1 MRTAHVL
8 EQDHALES
16 TPSLWSRRISPK
28 RPYNCCQLAAMDK
41 PSPWK
46 SRGRRPDRPAFDA
59 LPPIIPPSLQ
69 PASGP
74 NSGRPKPYVLR
85 HSSWSPHRQ
94 PLRSRNVSDSAQ
106 AVDLTLS
113 VDSATSED
121 ISDGDDAGFGRKVQ
135 IDMKGLVGDAVGN
148 VCTRKS
154 SCYFD

>member
-1 MRTAHVL
+1 
-8 EQDHALES
+8 
-16 TPSLWSRRISPK
+16 
-28 RPYNCCQLAAMDK
+28 MDR

-59 LPPIIPPSLQ
+59 LPPIIPPPPQ

-74 NSGRPKPYVLR
+74 NSGRPKPNVLR
-85 HSSWSPHRQ
+85 RSSWSPHAR

-121 ISDGDDAGFGRKVQ
+121 MSDVDDAGFGRKVQ

-148 VCTRKS
+148 VCARKTGD
-154 SCYFD
+154 FFG